1 MSGKEATLPSP
12 LGKWSADAWA
22 IRGHVWGAKREFAR
36 AIADYDQSLR
46 LKPRWADGYGYRG
59 LARLMQGGLQKLKP
73 TSRAAAPWAEH
84 RRLKLSGCYER

>member
-12 LGKWSADAWA
+12 LGRWSTDAWA
-22 IRGHVWGAKREFAR
+22 IRGHVWGAKRDFAR

-59 LARLMQGGLQKLKP
+59 LARLMQGEL
-73 TSRAAAPWAEH
+73 AEAEADFA
-84 RRLKLSGCYER
+84 RCRGPGRNTDA